1 MANRRKRPRH
11 SFDCY
16 LGSPEEKQALQAR
29 IERVRKK
36 LSPAGRTIDNLSL
49 INAMLDAVEEKLAS
63 ADEGTPTSDQGSVR
77 PFLRDNGEC
86 NSLLFT

>member
-29 IERVRKK
+29 VRKK

-49 INAMLDAVEEKLAS
+49 INAMLDAKLVS

-86 NSLLFT
+86 NSLTFT